1 MDELTGEDGKI
12 DREKL
17 GTLDYNT
24 VMMKSDRDIQACV
37 AAMVAR
43 HADPIVILKEMTAV
57 VELMAAPIDS
67 YDESEGSS
75 NESRDTS
82 DDSE

>member
-17 GTLDYNT
+17 GTYKHVSLLWWPG
-24 VMMKSDRDIQACV
+24 M
-37 AAMVAR
+37 
-43 HADPIVILKEMTAV
+43 
-57 VELMAAPIDS
+57 LMAAPIDS
-67 YDESEGSS
+67 YDES
-75 NESRDTS
+75 RDTS